1 MPFMHIYLLKPFKMP
16 FFVGQKGLNTA
27 ISYDSNWYMQKDKNH
42 SWRTWLNHAG
52 QRWLS
57 ASTFFRK
64 YWKSCSI
71 SLSFFTFAHLEAAR
85 QHCLKLSSLVTR
97 TDFAFLVRD
106 LLSALI
112 GSRARAKLTQSGKSE
127 ELNIDTGK
135 VTTKSYFSFSI
146 ICHW

>member
-1 MPFMHIYLLKPFKMP
+1 MLPHSS
-16 FFVGQKGLNTA
+16 GNTGSLA
-27 ISYDSNWYMQKDKNH
+27 PSPYPSSPLRI
-42 SWRTWLNHAG
+42 WRL
-52 QRWLS
+52 
-57 ASTFFRK
+57 
-64 YWKSCSI
+64 
-71 SLSFFTFAHLEAAR
+71 R